1 MLWKSPKSA
10 RNHICGFAGSD
21 GSELNRRSTNFNVK
35 IGINLFNRL
44 GNASG
49 TWRGPIFRKTFFFF
63 LFLGGSPNSH
73 LSFNDSMMHAACPA
87 LGRMIKPVGSWHWCS
102 VLLLLGHLGRY
113 LGALSGEHG
122 AIWAHAKPKAHLNRI
137 SSIKVLVGLY
147 GLAWYWTWHLIWS
160 WFRYVSLVYYFNSL
174 CFFSTESHRGS
185 FLTSECSADIGAA
198 IVLRASGLNRL
209 GAIKIQR
216 KD

>member
-1 MLWKSPKSA
+1 MP
-10 RNHICGFAGSD
+10 C
-21 GSELNRRSTNFNVK
+21 V
-35 IGINLFNRL
+35 
-44 GNASG
+44 
-49 TWRGPIFRKTFFFF
+49 FF

-113 LGALSGEHG
+113 LGALSESVDSLRDYRNIRSGEHG

-174 CFFSTESHRGS
+174 SFSTESHRGS